1 MQQKT
6 TKKDLVYLNKPT
18 QQVYKEH
25 VANTQINDVTE
36 VEAKSK
42 YLTKEQI
49 EQIIVLNMYGA
60 SNVRLAGYFN
70 IPSGTISHTTQRDSY
85 RRLQLSFQ
93 ISKQKRLGKMVF
105 TYDKEVVQAIFDNL
119 PQEMKQLVTVVDGE
133 YVLDESKL
141 VVKTK
146 ILKSEI
152 IL

>member
-1 MQQKT
+1 
-6 TKKDLVYLNKPT
+6 
-18 QQVYKEH
+18 
-25 VANTQINDVTE
+25 
-36 VEAKSK
+36 
-42 YLTKEQI
+42 
-49 EQIIVLNMYGA
+49 MYGA

-70 IPSGTISHTTQRDSY
+70 IPTGTISHTTQRDSY

-105 TYDKEVVQAIFDNL
+105 TYDKSKVIELFDNL
-119 PQEMKQLVTVVDGE
+119 PQEMKQLAPTINGE

>member
-6 TKKDLVYLNKPT
+6 TKKDLIYLNKPT

-60 SNVRLAGYFN
+60 SNVRMESLFGVSN
-70 IPSGTISHTTQRDSY
+70 DMISKVVTRGSY

-105 TYDKEVVQAIFDNL
+105 TYDKDVVEAILDNL
-119 PQEMKQLVTVVDGE
+119 PQEMKQLVPVVDGE